1 MSVTVTI
8 FFDGTFFAALAER
21 RNGDALTAAKHVFG
35 PEPSDAEVLEWVLTQ
50 FAKLEFSPP
59 IEAGRKKIAARNP
72 KRRQRQAADA
82 VSAGTGTR
90 SQQALQLAREQNAA
104 LRKAERKARDEA
116 EAARKFLLRQEKR
129 REKHR
134 GH

>member
-59 IEAGRKKIAARNP
+59 IEAGRKRIAARNP
-72 KRRQRQAADA
+72 KRQAADA

-104 LRKAERKARDEA
+104 LRKAERKARDGAEEA
-116 EAARKFLLRQEKR
+116 HKFLLRQEKR

>member
-21 RNGDALTAAKHVFG
+21 RNGDALTAVKHVFG

-59 IEAGRKKIAARNP
+59 IEAGRKRIAARNP
-72 KRRQRQAADA
+72 KRQAADA

-104 LRKAERKARDEA
+104 LRKAERKTRDEA